1 MTEISAGGII
11 VRNGKIVVV
20 TQLGNTYSYPKG
32 HVNDGENILDAAY
45 REIYEETG
53 LKNVD
58 LKFIKELGAVKRRVG
73 DTGNNKSIRLFLF
86 TTTKEK
92 LQPMDKDNPEAIW
105 VKIDDVAKH
114 LTYMEDKDFFLRNIK
129 DIKDI

>member
-86 TTTKEK
+86 TTTKLL
-92 LQPMDKDNPEAIW
+92 LQLQIMQ
-105 VKIDDVAKH
+105 
-114 LTYMEDKDFFLRNIK
+114 
-129 DIKDI
+129 